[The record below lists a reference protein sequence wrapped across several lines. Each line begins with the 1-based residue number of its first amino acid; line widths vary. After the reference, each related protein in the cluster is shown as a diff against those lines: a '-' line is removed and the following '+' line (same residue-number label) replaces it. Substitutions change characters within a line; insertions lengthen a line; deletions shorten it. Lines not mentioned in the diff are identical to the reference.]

1 MPFAITQNCCNDA
14 SCLSV
19 CPVNCIH
26 PTPDEPDFGKTEL
39 LYIDPRSCIDC
50 GACADACPV
59 DAITRVSRLTPD
71 QQIYADINADYYKD
85 KPAVAEWGAP
95 RFPVAT
101 VNDLPPIDIAIVGTG
116 PAACYT
122 AQALLRVPGTNVTF
136 YDRLPT
142 AGGLAR
148 YGVAPDHLGT
158 RRISEHFRGIFV
170 HPRVTMKLGVEVG
183 KDIDHV
189 ELARKFDSVVYAVGA
204 DKDRALEIPGI
215 DLDGSVS
222 ARTLVGWYTGHPDVP
237 ADAIDLTGVDRVTII
252 GNGNVALDA
261 ARILT
266 ADPDGLDGTEIAPH
280 ALAELRRHRVNEV
293 VVLAR
298 RGPEFAAFTRSECK
312 ALVDRVG
319 VDVVVAGPDGIVDAI
334 DRLPLSA
341 PASALAGATRV
352 ELGSR
357 AGVEPA
363 ERPGIAGVEPAERP
377 GIAGVEPAERPR
389 NTEGRRIVFAFG
401 RAPSALHGS
410 GSVQSI
416 EVGVGEQAV
425 SLETELVL
433 LAIGYR
439 GTPSPGIPFDDIT
452 GTIRNVGG
460 RITTADGTPVPGC
473 YVVGWAKRGA
483 TGGIGDNKIDAEETA
498 EALLADVPT
507 RGPARPLGW
516 YGKVSAAL
524 GDRVSRAR

>member
-95 RFPVAT
+95 RFPAAA

-183 KDIDHV
+183 KDVDHV

-266 ADPDGLDGTEIAPH
+266 ADPDRLVGTEIAPH
-280 ALAELRRHRVNEV
+280 ALAELRRHRVTEV

-312 ALVDRVG
+312 ALVDRPD

-341 PASALAGATRV
+341 PASALAGAARV
-352 ELGSR
+352 ELGSQ
-357 AGVEPA
+357 AQD
-363 ERPGIAGVEPAERP
+363 
-377 GIAGVEPAERPR
+377 
-389 NTEGRRIVFAFG
+389 RRIVFAFG

-416 EVGVGEQAV
+416 EVGVGEHAV
-425 SLETELVL
+425 ELPTELVL

-439 GTPSPGIPFDDIT
+439 GTPSPGIPFDDIS
-452 GTIRNVGG
+452 GTIRNDGG
-460 RITTADGTPVPGC
+460 RITAADGTPVPGC

>member
-183 KDIDHV
+183 KDVDHV

-266 ADPDGLDGTEIAPH
+266 ADTDRLVGTEIAPH
-280 ALAELRRHRVNEV
+280 ALAELRRHRVTEV

-312 ALVDRVG
+312 ALVDRPD

-341 PASALAGATRV
+341 PASALAGAARV
-352 ELGSR
+352 ELGSQ
-357 AGVEPA
+357 AQD
-363 ERPGIAGVEPAERP
+363 
-377 GIAGVEPAERPR
+377 
-389 NTEGRRIVFAFG
+389 RRIVFAFG

-416 EVGVGEQAV
+416 EVGVGEHAV
-425 SLETELVL
+425 ELPTELVL

-439 GTPSPGIPFDDIT
+439 GTPSPGIPFDDIS
-452 GTIRNVGG
+452 GTIRNDGG
-460 RITTADGTPVPGC
+460 RITAADGTPVPGC

>member
-183 KDIDHV
+183 KDVDHV

-266 ADPDGLDGTEIAPH
+266 ADPDRLVGTEIAPH
-280 ALAELRRHRVNEV
+280 ALAELRRHRVTEV

-312 ALVDRVG
+312 ALVDRPD

-341 PASALAGATRV
+341 PASALAGAARV
-352 ELGSR
+352 ELGSQ
-357 AGVEPA
+357 AQD
-363 ERPGIAGVEPAERP
+363 
-377 GIAGVEPAERPR
+377 
-389 NTEGRRIVFAFG
+389 RRIVFAFG

-416 EVGVGEQAV
+416 EVGVGEHAV
-425 SLETELVL
+425 ELPTELVL

-439 GTPSPGIPFDDIT
+439 GTPSPGIPFDDIS
-452 GTIRNVGG
+452 GTIRNDGG
-460 RITTADGTPVPGC
+460 RITAADGTPVPGC

>member
-71 QQIYADINADYYKD
+71 QQIYADINADYYRD

-95 RFPVAT
+95 RFPT
-101 VNDLPPIDIAIVGTG
+101 STINELPPVDVAIVGTG

-122 AQALLRVPGTNVTF
+122 AQALLRVPGTRITF
-136 YDRLPT
+136 FDRLPT

-148 YGVAPDHLGT
+148 YGVAPDHVGT
-158 RRISEHFRGIFV
+158 RRISEHFRGIFA

-183 KDIDHV
+183 KDVDHV

-204 DKDRALEIPGI
+204 DKDRALDIPGI
-215 DLDGSVS
+215 DLGNSVS
-222 ARTLVGWYTGHPDVP
+222 ARTLVGWYTGHPDVS
-237 ADAIDLTGVDRVTII
+237 ADAITLAGVDRVTII

-266 ADPDGLDGTEIAPH
+266 ADPDSLDGTEIATH
-280 ALAELRRHRVNEV
+280 ALAELRRHRVAEV

-312 ALVDRVG
+312 ALVDRPN

-341 PASALAGATRV
+341 SASALAGAEHV
-352 ELGSR
+352 DLGSR
-357 AGVEPA
+357 GD
-363 ERPGIAGVEPAERP
+363 RP
-377 GIAGVEPAERPR
+377 
-389 NTEGRRIVFAFG
+389 RIVFAFG
-401 RAPSALHGS
+401 RAPSAVHGS
-410 GSVQSI
+410 GSVESI
-416 EVGVGEQAV
+416 EVGVGEHAV
-425 SLETELVL
+425 ELPTELVL

-452 GTIRNVGG
+452 GTIRNDGG
-460 RITTADGTPVPGC
+460 RITAADGTPVPGC

-524 GDRVSRAR
+524 GDRVSRTR

>member
-85 KPAVAEWGAP
+85 KPAVAQWGAP

-101 VNDLPPIDIAIVGTG
+101 VNGLPPIDIAIVGTG

-183 KDIDHV
+183 KDVDHV

-266 ADPDGLDGTEIAPH
+266 ADPDLLDGTEIAPH
-280 ALAELRRHRVNEV
+280 ALAELRRNRVNEV

-312 ALVDRVG
+312 ALVDRAG

-341 PASALAGATRV
+341 PASALAGAPRV
-352 ELGSR
+352 ELGSG
-357 AGVEPA
+357 A
-363 ERPGIAGVEPAERP
+363 
-377 GIAGVEPAERPR
+377 
-389 NTEGRRIVFAFG
+389 EGRRIVFAFG

-410 GSVQSI
+410 GSVESI
-416 EVGVGEQAV
+416 EVGVGEHAFT
-425 SLETELVL
+425 LPTELVL

-452 GTIRNVGG
+452 GTIRNDGG
-460 RITTADGTPVPGC
+460 RITSADGTPVPGC

-507 RGPARPLGW
+507 RGSARPLGW

>member
-71 QQIYADINADYYKD
+71 QQIYADINADYYRD

-95 RFPVAT
+95 RFPT
-101 VNDLPPIDIAIVGTG
+101 STINELPPVDVAIVGTG

-122 AQALLRVPGTNVTF
+122 AQALLRVPGTRITF
-136 YDRLPT
+136 FDRLPT

-148 YGVAPDHLGT
+148 YGVAPDHVGT
-158 RRISEHFRGIFV
+158 RRISEHFRGIFA

-183 KDIDHV
+183 KDVDHV

-204 DKDRALEIPGI
+204 DKDRALDIPGI
-215 DLDGSVS
+215 DLDNSVS

-237 ADAIDLTGVDRVTII
+237 ADAITLAGVDRVTII

-266 ADPDGLDGTEIAPH
+266 ADPDSLDGTEIAPH
-280 ALAELRRHRVNEV
+280 ALAELRRHRVTEV

-312 ALVDRVG
+312 ALVDRPD

-341 PASALAGATRV
+341 SASALAGAERV
-352 ELGSR
+352 HLGSP
-357 AGVEPA
+357 GD
-363 ERPGIAGVEPAERP
+363 RP
-377 GIAGVEPAERPR
+377 
-389 NTEGRRIVFAFG
+389 RIVFAFG
-401 RAPSALHGS
+401 RAPTAVHGS
-410 GSVQSI
+410 ASVQSI
-416 EVGVGEQAV
+416 EVGVGEHAV
-425 SLETELVL
+425 ELSTQLVL

-452 GTIRNVGG
+452 GTIRNDGG
-460 RITTADGTPVPGC
+460 RITAADGTPVPGC

-507 RGPARPLGW
+507 RGASRPLGW

-524 GDRVSRAR
+524 GDRVSRTR

>member
-183 KDIDHV
+183 KDVDHV

-222 ARTLVGWYTGHPDVP
+222 ARTLVGWYTGHPDVA

-266 ADPDGLDGTEIAPH
+266 ADPDRLDGTEIAPH
-280 ALAELRRHRVNEV
+280 ALAELRRHRVREV

-312 ALVDRVG
+312 ALVDRPG

-352 ELGSR
+352 ELGSQ
-357 AGVEPA
+357 AHA
-363 ERPGIAGVEPAERP
+363 
-377 GIAGVEPAERPR
+377 
-389 NTEGRRIVFAFG
+389 RRIVFAFG
-401 RAPSALHGS
+401 RAPAALHGS

-416 EVGVGEQAV
+416 EVGVGEHAV
-425 SLETELVL
+425 ELATELVL

-439 GTPSPGIPFDDIT
+439 GTPSPGIPFDDIS

-460 RITTADGTPVPGC
+460 RITAADGTPVPGC

-483 TGGIGDNKIDAEETA
+483 TGGIGDNKIDAEETV

-507 RGPARPLGW
+507 RGLARPVGW

>member
-352 ELGSR
+352 ELGST
-357 AGVEPA
+357 A
-363 ERPGIAGVEPAERP
+363 
-377 GIAGVEPAERPR
+377 
-389 NTEGRRIVFAFG
+389 EGRRIVFAFG

-410 GSVQSI
+410 GSVRSI

-452 GTIRNVGG
+452 GTIRNEGG

>member
-122 AQALLRVPGTNVTF
+122 AQALLRVPGTTVTF
-136 YDRLPT
+136 YDRLPV

-148 YGVAPDHLGT
+148 FGVAPDHLGT

-183 KDIDHV
+183 KDVDHV

-266 ADPDGLDGTEIAPH
+266 ADPNQLDGTEIAPH
-280 ALAELRRHRVNEV
+280 ALAELRRNRVSEV

-312 ALVDRVG
+312 ALVDRPD

-334 DRLPLSA
+334 DRLPLSSS
-341 PASALAGATRV
+341 ASALAGAPRV
-352 ELGSR
+352 DLGSR
-357 AGVEPA
+357 AP
-363 ERPGIAGVEPAERP
+363 
-377 GIAGVEPAERPR
+377 
-389 NTEGRRIVFAFG
+389 GRRIVFAFG
-401 RAPSALHGS
+401 RAPSVLHGQ
-410 GSVQSI
+410 GSVESI
-416 EVGVGEQAV
+416 EVGVGDAAV
-425 SLETELVL
+425 ELSTELVL

-452 GTIRNVGG
+452 GTVRNEGG
-460 RITTADGTPVPGC
+460 RITAADGTPVPGC

>member
-59 DAITRVSRLTPD
+59 DAIARVSRLTPD

-122 AQALLRVPGTNVTF
+122 AQALLRVPGTEITF

-158 RRISEHFRGIFV
+158 RRISEHFRGIFS

-183 KDIDHV
+183 RDVDHV

-266 ADPDGLDGTEIAPH
+266 ADPDQLEGTEIAPH
-280 ALAELRRHRVNEV
+280 ALAELRRHRVSEV

-312 ALVDRVG
+312 ALVDRPG
-319 VDVVVAGPDGIVDAI
+319 VDVVVAGPDGIVEAL

-341 PASALAGATRV
+341 SASALAGVPRV
-352 ELGSR
+352 ELGSG

-363 ERPGIAGVEPAERP
+363 ERPGKSGVEPAERQ
-377 GIAGVEPAERPR
+377 GEASRS
-389 NTEGRRIVFAFG
+389 RIVFAFG
-401 RAPSALHGS
+401 RAPAALHGED
-410 GSVQSI
+410 SVHAI
-416 EVGVGEQAV
+416 EFGVGEHAV
-425 SLETELVL
+425 TLPTELVL

-439 GTPSPGIPFDDIT
+439 GTPAPGVPFDDIT
-452 GTIRNVGG
+452 GTICNVGG
-460 RITTADGTPVPGC
+460 RVTAADGSPVPGC

-507 RGPARPLGW
+507 RGSVRPRGW

>member
-183 KDIDHV
+183 KDVDHV
-189 ELARKFDSVVYAVGA
+189 ELARKFDSVIYAVGA

-266 ADPDGLDGTEIAPH
+266 ADPDRLVGTEIAPH
-280 ALAELRRHRVNEV
+280 ALAELRRHRVTEV

-312 ALVDRVG
+312 ALVDRPD

-341 PASALAGATRV
+341 PASALAGAARV
-352 ELGSR
+352 ELGSQ
-357 AGVEPA
+357 AQD
-363 ERPGIAGVEPAERP
+363 
-377 GIAGVEPAERPR
+377 
-389 NTEGRRIVFAFG
+389 RRIVFAFG

-416 EVGVGEQAV
+416 EVGVGEHAV
-425 SLETELVL
+425 ELPTELVL

-439 GTPSPGIPFDDIT
+439 GTPSPGIPFDDIS
-452 GTIRNVGG
+452 GTIRNDGG
-460 RITTADGTPVPGC
+460 RITAADGTPVPGC

>member
-183 KDIDHV
+183 KDVDHV

-266 ADPDGLDGTEIAPH
+266 ADPDRLVGTEIAPH
-280 ALAELRRHRVNEV
+280 ALAELRRHRVTEV

-312 ALVDRVG
+312 ALVDRPD

-341 PASALAGATRV
+341 PASALAGAARV
-352 ELGSR
+352 ELGSQ
-357 AGVEPA
+357 AQD
-363 ERPGIAGVEPAERP
+363 
-377 GIAGVEPAERPR
+377 
-389 NTEGRRIVFAFG
+389 RRIVFAFG

-416 EVGVGEQAV
+416 EVGVGEHAV
-425 SLETELVL
+425 ELPTELVL
-433 LAIGYR
+433 LAIGFR
-439 GTPSPGIPFDDIT
+439 GTPSPGIPFDDIS
-452 GTIRNVGG
+452 GTIRNDGG
-460 RITTADGTPVPGC
+460 RITAADGTPVPGC

>member
-1 MPFAITQNCCNDA
+1 
-14 SCLSV
+14 
-19 CPVNCIH
+19 
-26 PTPDEPDFGKTEL
+26 
-39 LYIDPRSCIDC
+39 
-50 GACADACPV
+50 
-59 DAITRVSRLTPD
+59 
-71 QQIYADINADYYKD
+71 
-85 KPAVAEWGAP
+85 
-95 RFPVAT
+95 
-101 VNDLPPIDIAIVGTG
+101 
-116 PAACYT
+116 
-122 AQALLRVPGTNVTF
+122 
-136 YDRLPT
+136 
-142 AGGLAR
+142 
-148 YGVAPDHLGT
+148 
-158 RRISEHFRGIFV
+158 
-170 HPRVTMKLGVEVG
+170 
-183 KDIDHV
+183 
-189 ELARKFDSVVYAVGA
+189 
-204 DKDRALEIPGI
+204 
-215 DLDGSVS
+215 
-222 ARTLVGWYTGHPDVP
+222 
-237 ADAIDLTGVDRVTII
+237 
-252 GNGNVALDA
+252 
-261 ARILT
+261 
-266 ADPDGLDGTEIAPH
+266 
-280 ALAELRRHRVNEV
+280 
-293 VVLAR
+293 
-298 RGPEFAAFTRSECK
+298 
-312 ALVDRVG
+312 VDRVG

-357 AGVEPA
+357 
-363 ERPGIAGVEPAERP
+363 AGVEPAERP

>member
-71 QQIYADINADYYKD
+71 QQIYADINADYYRD
-85 KPAVAEWGAP
+85 KPALAEWGEP
-95 RFPVAT
+95 RFPSAA
-101 VNDLPPIDIAIVGTG
+101 VNELPPVRIAIVGTG

-122 AQALLRVPGTNVTF
+122 AQALLRVPGTSVTF
-136 YDRLPT
+136 FDRLHV

-148 YGVAPDHLGT
+148 FGVAPDHLGT
-158 RRISEHFRGIFV
+158 RRISEHFRGIFA
-170 HPRVTMKLGVEVG
+170 HPRVTMKLGVEIG
-183 KDIDHV
+183 RDLDHV
-189 ELARKFDSVVYAVGA
+189 ELARRFDSVVYAVGA
-204 DKDRALEIPGI
+204 DKDRALDIPGT
-215 DLDGSVS
+215 DLAGSVS

-237 ADAIDLTGVDRVTII
+237 ADAIDLTGVHRVTII

-266 ADPDGLDGTEIAPH
+266 ADPDSLGGTDIAPH
-280 ALAELRRHRVNEV
+280 ALAELRRNRVDEV

-298 RGPEFAAFTRSECK
+298 RGPGFAAFTRSECK

-319 VDVVVAGPDGIVDAI
+319 VEVVVAGPDGIVEEI
-334 DRLPLSA
+334 DSLPLSSS
-341 PASALAGATRV
+341 ASALAGAPRID
-352 ELGSR
+352 LGTSGDR
-357 AGVEPA
+357 
-363 ERPGIAGVEPAERP
+363 
-377 GIAGVEPAERPR
+377 
-389 NTEGRRIVFAFG
+389 RRIVFAFG
-401 RAPSALHGS
+401 CLPAELHGD
-410 GSVQSI
+410 GSAEPAGPAVRGRVQSI
-416 EVGVGEQAV
+416 EIDAGDRVVEL
-425 SLETELVL
+425 STELVL

-439 GTPSPGIPFDDIT
+439 GTPSPGVPFDEVA
-452 GTIRNVGG
+452 GTVRNIGG
-460 RITTADGTPVPGC
+460 RVTAADGTPIPGV

-483 TGGIGDNKIDAEETA
+483 TGGIGDNKIDAEETV

-507 RGPARPLGW
+507 RGSARPLGW

-524 GDRVSRAR
+524 GDRVSRVR

>member
-71 QQIYADINADYYKD
+71 QQIYAEINADYYRD
-85 KPAVAEWGAP
+85 KPAVAEWGEP

-101 VNDLPPIDIAIVGTG
+101 VNELPPVSIAIVGTG

-122 AQALLRVPGTNVTF
+122 AQALLRVPGTTITF

-158 RRISEHFRGIFV
+158 RRISEHFRGIFA
-170 HPRVTMKLGVEVG
+170 HPRVTMKLGIEVG
-183 KDIDHV
+183 KDVDHV

-204 DKDRALEIPGI
+204 DKDRALDIPGV
-215 DLDGSVS
+215 DLDNSVS
-222 ARTLVGWYTGHPDVP
+222 ARTLVGWCTGHPDVP

-266 ADPDGLDGTEIAPH
+266 ADPDSLNGTEIAPH
-280 ALAELRRHRVNEV
+280 ALAELRRNRVREV

-312 ALVDRVG
+312 ALVDRAG
-319 VDVVVAGPDGIVDAI
+319 VDVVVAGPDGIFDAI

-341 PASALAGATRV
+341 PASALAGAARV
-352 ELGSR
+352 DLGSG
-357 AGVEPA
+357 AH
-363 ERPGIAGVEPAERP
+363 
-377 GIAGVEPAERPR
+377 
-389 NTEGRRIVFAFG
+389 GRRIVFAFG
-401 RAPSALHGS
+401 RAPSAVHGQ
-410 GSVQSI
+410 GSVESI
-416 EVGVGEQAV
+416 EVGVGEHAV
-425 SLETELVL
+425 TLSTELVL

-439 GTPSPGIPFDDIT
+439 GTPSPGVPFDDIT
-452 GTIRNVGG
+452 GTIRNEGG
-460 RITTADGTPVPGC
+460 RVTAADGTPVPGC
-473 YVVGWAKRGA
+473 CVVGWAKRGA

-498 EALLADVPT
+498 EAQGQCRL
-507 RGPARPLGW
+507 GRPSVASTLTGR
-516 YGKVSAAL
+516 YFPVLFVLCSSL
-524 GDRVSRAR
+524 IRV

>member
-71 QQIYADINADYYKD
+71 QQIYADINADYYRD
-85 KPAVAEWGAP
+85 KPAVAEWGEP
-95 RFPVAT
+95 KFPVST
-101 VNDLPPIDIAIVGTG
+101 VNELPPVSIAIVGTG

-122 AQALLRVPGTNVTF
+122 AQALLRVPGTRITF
-136 YDRLPT
+136 YDRLHT

-158 RRISEHFRGIFV
+158 RRISEHFRGIFA

-183 KDIDHV
+183 KDVDHV

-204 DKDRALEIPGI
+204 DKDRALDIPGI
-215 DLDGSVS
+215 DLDNSVS

-237 ADAIDLTGVDRVTII
+237 ADAIDLTGVERVTVI

-266 ADPDGLDGTEIAPH
+266 ADPDRLDGTEIAPH
-280 ALAELRRHRVNEV
+280 ALAELRRHRVTEV

-312 ALVDRVG
+312 ALVDRPD

-341 PASALAGATRV
+341 SASALAGAERV
-352 ELGSR
+352 DLGSR
-357 AGVEPA
+357 PGVEPA
-363 ERPGIAGVEPAERP
+363 ERPGNNV
-377 GIAGVEPAERPR
+377 
-389 NTEGRRIVFAFG
+389 GRRIVFAFG
-401 RAPSALHGS
+401 RAPSALHGN
-410 GSVQSI
+410 GSVESV
-416 EVGVGEQAV
+416 EVGVGEHAV
-425 SLETELVL
+425 TLSTELVL

-439 GTPSPGIPFDDIT
+439 GTPSPGVPFDDIT
-452 GTIRNVGG
+452 GTIRNDGG
-460 RITTADGTPVPGC
+460 RITAADGTPVPGS

>member
-26 PTPDEPDFGKTEL
+26 PTPDEPDFGKTDL

-71 QQIYADINADYYKD
+71 QQIYAEINAEYYRD
-85 KPAVAEWGAP
+85 KPAVAEWGEP
-95 RFPVAT
+95 KFPVAT
-101 VNDLPPIDIAIVGTG
+101 VNELPPISIAIVGTG

-122 AQALLRVPGTNVTF
+122 AQALLRVPGTKITF
-136 YDRLPT
+136 YDRLRT

-158 RRISEHFRGIFV
+158 RRISEHFRGIFA
-170 HPRVTMKLGVEVG
+170 HPRVSMKLGVEVG

-204 DKDRALEIPGI
+204 DTDRALEIPGM
-215 DLDGSVS
+215 DLVGSIS

-237 ADAIDLTGVDRVTII
+237 ADAIDLGGVDRVTII

-266 ADPDGLDGTEIAPH
+266 ADPDQLDGTEIAPH
-280 ALAELRRHRVNEV
+280 ALAELRRNRVHEV

-312 ALVDRVG
+312 ALVDRPDVN
-319 VDVVVAGPDGIVDAI
+319 VVVAGPDGIVDAI

-341 PASALAGATRV
+341 SASALAGAPRV

-357 AGVEPA
+357 AD
-363 ERPGIAGVEPAERP
+363 
-377 GIAGVEPAERPR
+377 
-389 NTEGRRIVFAFG
+389 GRRIVFAFG
-401 RAPSALHGS
+401 RAPSTLSGRGADGQ
-410 GSVQSI
+410 GSVKSI
-416 EVGVGEQAV
+416 EVGVGDHAV
-425 SLETELVL
+425 SVPTELVL

-452 GTIRNVGG
+452 GTVRNDGG
-460 RITTADGTPVPGC
+460 RITAADGTPVPGC

-507 RGPARPLGW
+507 RGSARPVGW